1 MHSRVT
7 DDNIIMCLEANKQ
20 KYISSLLVE
29 VKFLY
34 AHYFYTK

>member
-7 DDNIIMCLEANKQ
+7 DDNIMCLEANKQ
-20 KYISSLLVE
+20 KYISSLLEE